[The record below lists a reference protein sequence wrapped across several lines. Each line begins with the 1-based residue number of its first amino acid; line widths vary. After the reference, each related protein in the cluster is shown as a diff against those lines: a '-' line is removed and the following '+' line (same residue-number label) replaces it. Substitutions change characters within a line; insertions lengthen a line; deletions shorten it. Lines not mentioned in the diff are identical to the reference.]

1 MSELSLRFIFYGLV
15 FVATLLAIEGGFLY
29 LRDHRGVRRKINSRL
44 DLIARGYD
52 RTEVMA
58 KLRRDGSNA
67 AGFGPLA
74 PFARR
79 LEQKLAQAGMRI
91 SVQRFILGMAVATA
105 AVMLLGFALNATL
118 LPGLTAGATLLLF
131 VVAISLGVGAPWM
144 FISLNRERRLK
155 KLEAQFP
162 VALDV
167 FVRGLRAGHP
177 VASAL
182 DLLTSEMPDP
192 IGSEFGLVVD
202 EITYGLDLRDALQ
215 NMADRL
221 ELQDLHMFVVSVS
234 IQNETGGNLAEILE
248 NLAKV
253 IRERASMVLKVRAL
267 SSEGKMSGWMLTAL
281 PVFTFLSVF
290 LSSPQFYLDVAADPI
305 FMPAAVGLLT
315 MYALGVWM
323 IRRLIDLKI

>member
-15 FVATLLAIEGGFLY
+15 FLATLLAIEGAFLY
-29 LRDHRGVRRKINSRL
+29 LRDHQGARRKINSRL

-52 RTEVMA
+52 RSEVLA
-58 KLRRDGSNA
+58 KLRRDGSA
-67 AGFGPLA
+67 VAGFGPLA

-79 LEQKLAQAGMRI
+79 LERKLAQAGMRV
-91 SVQRFILGMAVATA
+91 SVQRFMFGMAA
-105 AVMLLGFALNATL
+105 AAAGIMALGLVLNATL
-118 LPGLTAGATLLLF
+118 LPGLTAGSMLLLF
-131 VVAISLGVGAPWM
+131 LVAVSLGVGAPWM
-144 FISLNRERRLK
+144 FISMKRERRLK

-221 ELQDLHMFVVSVS
+221 ELPDLHMFVVSVS

-253 IRERASMVLKVRAL
+253 IRDRASMVLKVRAL

-290 LSSPQFYLDVAADPI
+290 LSSPQFYLDVAGDPI
-305 FMPAAVGLLT
+305 FMPSAIGLLT
-315 MYALGVWM
+315 MYAIGVWM